1 MRHKSNNDYLPLQAN
16 IICML
21 LFFVAVMLITQHP
34 AWFR

>member
-1 MRHKSNNDYLPLQAN
+1 MRDKSNNDLLLLRVT

-21 LFFVAVMLITQHP
+21 LFLIAVLMITQHP